1 MEGDEDKCQIN
12 TKDIFKNLRLEHHL
26 VEQCCLHGTLIHF
39 VESNSTILIK
49 KINLNEARQRGR
61 RNEKKKRKE
70 RKKEKKKERKCSR
83 IDLIALDR
91 AGW

>member
-49 KINLNEARQRGR
+49 KINLNEAR
-61 RNEKKKRKE
+61 
-70 RKKEKKKERKCSR
+70 
-83 IDLIALDR
+83 
-91 AGW
+91 